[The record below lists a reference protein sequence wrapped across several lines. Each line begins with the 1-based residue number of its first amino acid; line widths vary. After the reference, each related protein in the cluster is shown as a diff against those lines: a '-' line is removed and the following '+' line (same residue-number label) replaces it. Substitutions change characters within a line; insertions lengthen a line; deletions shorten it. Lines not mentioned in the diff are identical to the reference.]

1 MRISACVKS
10 TPFGTPSQSSTH
22 FFDLHNTSEEWLFGI
37 ERSCGFRLKI
47 RDRCQPNR
55 FPVFG
60 VHGRDPMKVKAHPLE
75 MTCEVVEGHCP
86 LSLILSSVGKHRL
99 FQKLIQENLFSIAF
113 CQTLVPVQVRGVVAG
128 RRPAKPC
135 GRKPRFALQSAAP
148 H

>member
-1 MRISACVKS
+1 MVVWNRAKLWV
-10 TPFGTPSQSSTH
+10 
-22 FFDLHNTSEEWLFGI
+22 
-37 ERSCGFRLKI
+37 RLKI

-86 LSLILSSVGKHRL
+86 LSLILSSVGNIG
-99 FQKLIQENLFSIAF
+99 FPEVDSGESVSIAF